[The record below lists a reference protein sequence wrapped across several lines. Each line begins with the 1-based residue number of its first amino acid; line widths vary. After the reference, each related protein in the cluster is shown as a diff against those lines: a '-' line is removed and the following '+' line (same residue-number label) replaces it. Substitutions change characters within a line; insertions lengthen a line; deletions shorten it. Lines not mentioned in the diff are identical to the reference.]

1 MQPRAVLDAR
11 PLQAG
16 FKAHA
21 ERGIGRYSKNL
32 INALIASGGLEEIKL
47 LTQANLPH
55 EAIPPG
61 PECLKAG
68 YMPLWLPRFKRLASH
83 YWLARKPVQP
93 YWRKGWVVHFLCHLD
108 APLLPGPGTV
118 VTVHDLIAQ
127 RLEKLYR
134 QRVSGFR
141 FQVERWLET
150 RVLFKADKLIAVSE
164 QTKSDLV
171 ELYGLEPS
179 RIAVVHEGPDPGL
192 APVKDP
198 AAIAGALYRCGL
210 DPKEPYFLYLG
221 GIDQRKGTE
230 YLLEALAMLRDKG
243 LPHTLAL
250 AGRIEGDKQY
260 PLLVEQI
267 KKLGLAGKVKLLGFV
282 ADADLPALF
291 SGCLGFVFPS
301 LYEGFGLPPLEAMA
315 CGAPVVAANA
325 SAVPEV
331 VGGAG
336 LLVEPANAAALAQA
350 MEGLARNPELA
361 LDLREKGYKRAEAF
375 SWDKAARKTLAVY
388 GEARKQ

>member
-1 MQPRAVLDAR
+1 MKPDAILDAR

-32 INALIASGGLEEIKL
+32 IQALLDSGGLGRVKL

-55 EAIPPG
+55 EAIPDG
-61 PECLKAG
+61 PEILKAG

-83 YWLARKPVQP
+83 YWLARKPVAP
-93 YWRKGWVVHFLCHLD
+93 YWNQGWAVHFLCHLD

-141 FQVERWLET
+141 FRVERWLET
-150 RVLFKADKLIAVSE
+150 RVLFKAGKLIAVSE
-164 QTKSDLV
+164 QTKKDLV
-171 ELYGLEPS
+171 ELYGLDPE

-192 APVKDP
+192 APVNDP
-198 AAIAGALYRCGL
+198 QKVSEALFRCGL
-210 DPKEPYFLYLG
+210 NPKEPYFLYLG

-230 YLLEALAMLRDKG
+230 YLLEALAMLREKG

-260 PLLVEQI
+260 PLLLEQI
-267 KKLGLAGKVKLLGFV
+267 RRLGLEEKVRLLGFV
-282 ADADLPALF
+282 ADRDLPALF

-301 LYEGFGLPPLEAMA
+301 IYEGFGLPPLEAMA
-315 CGAPVVAANA
+315 CGAPVVAAKA

-331 VGGAG
+331 VGDAG
-336 LLVEPANAAALAQA
+336 LLVEPGSAASLAQA
-350 MEGLARNPELA
+350 MEGLASNPELA
-361 LDLREKGYKRAEAF
+361 LDLREKGYKRAGLF
-375 SWDKAARKTLAVY
+375 SWQKAAEKTLAVY
-388 GEARKQ
+388 KEVLGR

>member
-1 MQPRAVLDAR
+1 MQPKAVLDAR

-32 INALIASGGLEEIKL
+32 INALLASGGLGGAKL

-55 EAIPPG
+55 GAVPQG

-83 YWLARKPVQP
+83 YWLVRKPVRP
-93 YWRKGWVVHFLCHLD
+93 YWKQGWAVHFLCHLD

-141 FQVERWLET
+141 FRVERWLET

-164 QTKSDLV
+164 QTKTDLV
-171 ELYGLEPS
+171 ELYGIDPA
-179 RIAVVHEGPDPGL
+179 RVAVVHEGPDPGL

-198 AAIAGALYRCGL
+198 SKVAGALTRCGL
-210 DPKEPYFLYLG
+210 DPDEPYFLYLG

-230 YLLEALAMLRDKG
+230 YLLDALAVLRDKN

-260 PLLVEQI
+260 PLLLAQI
-267 KKLGLAGKVKLLGFV
+267 KKLGLKDKVKFLGFV
-282 ADADLPALF
+282 ADSDLPALF

-331 VGGAG
+331 VGDAG
-336 LLVEPANAAALAQA
+336 LLVEPASAQALAQA

-361 LDLREKGYKRAEAF
+361 LDLREKGYKRAELF
-375 SWDKAARKTLAVY
+375 SWEKAAEKTLTVY
-388 GEARKQ
+388 REVLGR